1 MKNFIFFITILIT
14 LCSCERNEIEVSNSI
29 IGEWKLVKAEQYG
42 INSLGNSEL
51 YITDYTSQN
60 VIYSFQTN
68 NFLKISGGEN
78 IGYSNGEFSYEFKK
92 GYLSDFPMGE
102 DSKLDLVIIHS
113 TKWIFNY
120 SKFQMTL
127 NNSYIDG
134 PTLTFE
140 KK

>member
-14 LCSCERNEIEVSNSI
+14 LCSCERNEIEISNSI

-68 NFLKISGGEN
+68 NLLKISGGEN

-102 DSKLDLVIIHS
+102 DSKLNLVIMHS
-113 TKWIFNY
+113 KKWVFNY
-120 SKFQMTL
+120 SKSQMTL

-134 PTLTFE
+134 PTLIFE

>member
-1 MKNFIFFITILIT
+1 M
-14 LCSCERNEIEVSNSI
+14 
-29 IGEWKLVKAEQYG
+29 
-42 INSLGNSEL
+42 
-51 YITDYTSQN
+51 
-60 VIYSFQTN
+60 IYSFQTN
-68 NFLKISGGEN
+68 NLLKISGGEN

-102 DSKLDLVIIHS
+102 DSKLDLVIMHS
-113 TKWIFNY
+113 TKWVFNY
-120 SKFQMTL
+120 SKSQMTL